1 MIHSKSPLGLS
12 ALFLALTLTISAPAQ
27 AGLFEDEEARKALL
41 DLRTQ
46 LQDEVQKL
54 QRGLLEQQNQTE
66 AVRAEM
72 AKLRGEK
79 EELVQE
85 LKRQQTAMQ
94 TTIQAMDE
102 RLRKFEP
109 TSVKVDGVQFM
120 ADPLETKAYEEAL
133 AIFRS
138 GDFKAAA
145 NAFLDFVK
153 RTPKS
158 GYVVPSY
165 FWIGNAQYANR
176 DYKEAIKN
184 FSSLIARAPDH
195 MRAADSLLSIA
206 NCQIDLKDLK
216 AARKTLE
223 EVMSKYPN
231 TEAAVAAKERL
242 GKLK

>member
-1 MIHSKSPLGLS
+1 MIKTKSFLGLQGVI
-12 ALFLALTLTISAPAQ
+12 LALLLLVSGAAQ
-27 AGLFEDEEARKALL
+27 AGLCEDEEARKALL

-66 AVRAEM
+66 SVRAEM

-79 EELVQE
+79 EELLQE
-85 LKRQQTAMQ
+85 IKRQQTVM
-94 TTIQAMDE
+94 QAMDE

-109 TSVKVDGVQFM
+109 TTVKVDGVQFM
-120 ADPLETKAYEEAL
+120 ADPMETKAYEEAM
-133 AIFRS
+133 AVFRS
-138 GDFKAAA
+138 GDFKGAA

-153 RTPKS
+153 RNPKS

-176 DYKEAIKN
+176 EYKEAIKN
-184 FSSLIARAPDH
+184 FTSLIARAPDH

-223 EVMSKYPN
+223 EVMGKYPN
-231 TEAAVAAKERL
+231 TDAAVAAKERL

>member
-1 MIHSKSPLGLS
+1 MNRSPFTTWRFGAAALLMLGS
-12 ALFLALTLTISAPAQ
+12 MHAQ
-27 AGLFEDEEARKALL
+27 AGLFEDEEARKAILEIRNEIPL
-41 DLRTQ
+41 
-46 LQDEVQKL
+46 L
-54 QRGLLEQQNQTE
+54 QRSLLEQQNQTE
-66 AVRAEM
+66 AVRADV

-79 EELVQE
+79 EELLQE
-85 LKRQQTAMQ
+85 IKRQQSVM
-94 TTIQAMDE
+94 QAMDE

-109 TSVKVDGVQFM
+109 TNVKVDGVQFV
-120 ADPLETKAYEEAL
+120 ADPMETKGYEEAL
-133 AIFRS
+133 AVFRS

-145 NAFLDFVK
+145 NAFLDFI
-153 RTPKS
+153 RRNPKS

-184 FSSLIARAPDH
+184 FGSLIARAPDH
-195 MRAADSLLSIA
+195 MRAAESLLSIA

-223 EVMSKYPN
+223 EVISKYPN

>member
-1 MIHSKSPLGLS
+1 MIGSMH
-12 ALFLALTLTISAPAQ
+12 AQ
-27 AGLFEDEEARKALL
+27 AGLFEDEEARKAILEIRNEIPL
-41 DLRTQ
+41 
-46 LQDEVQKL
+46 L
-54 QRGLLEQQNQTE
+54 QRSLLEQQNQTE
-66 AVRAEM
+66 AVRADV

-79 EELVQE
+79 EELLQE
-85 LKRQQTAMQ
+85 IKRQQNVM
-94 TTIQAMDE
+94 QAMDE

-109 TSVKVDGVQFM
+109 TNVKVDGVQFV
-120 ADPLETKAYEEAL
+120 ADPMETKGYEEAL
-133 AIFRS
+133 AVFRS

-145 NAFLDFVK
+145 NAFLDFI
-153 RTPKS
+153 RRNPKS

-165 FWIGNAQYANR
+165 FWVGNAQYANR

-184 FSSLIARAPDH
+184 FGSLIARAPDH
-195 MRAADSLLSIA
+195 MRAAESLLSIA

-223 EVMSKYPN
+223 EVISKYPN

>member
-1 MIHSKSPLGLS
+1 MNQSVFSRIKVG
-12 ALFLALTLTISAPAQ
+12 AACLALLSGVHAH
-27 AGLFEDEEARKALL
+27 AGLFEDEEARKALI

-54 QRGLLEQQNQTE
+54 QRSLLEQQNQIE
-66 AVRAEM
+66 AVRADM

-79 EELVQE
+79 EELLQE
-85 LKRQQTAMQ
+85 IKRQQTATQ
-94 TTIQAMDE
+94 TTLQAMDE

-109 TSVKVDGVQFM
+109 TAVKVDGVQFT
-120 ADPLETKAYEEAL
+120 ADPLETKAYEEAM
-133 AIFRS
+133 AVFRS

-145 NAFLDFVK
+145 NAFMDFVK
-153 RTPKS
+153 RNPKS
-158 GYVVPSY
+158 GYAVPSY

-206 NCQIDLKDLK
+206 NCHIDLKDLK
-216 AARKTLE
+216 SARKTLE
-223 EVMSKYPN
+223 DVMSKYPN